1 MSTYFWSTLLL
12 GPGSQLLTLE
22 LRLWLNDN
30 HPSLAF
36 FCGQFFFAHSVDV
49 VNACSV
55 LSSIQLG
62 LITVNSISNVYV
74 NSVSLI
80 MQSFKF
86 LSPEFLPFH
95 LQCNL
100 LIQSFSISNFYLSYF
115 LFFRYFI
122 FPLIDFS
129 TI

>member
-86 LSPEFLPFH
+86 LSPKFLPFH
-95 LQCNL
+95 LRCNL
-100 LIQSFSISNFYLSYF
+100 LIQSF
-115 LFFRYFI
+115 
-122 FPLIDFS
+122 
-129 TI
+129 